1 MKLNKYWRLWLKT
14 SQLSLQNSIAT
25 RGASLMFIIGKTI
38 RFFFYLTLLFIVLR
52 QTKVLAGYNLNQIII
67 FFLIFEI
74 IDIVGQ
80 LFFRGI
86 YFFRNEVITGH
97 FDLTLVKPANVLF
110 QVLTA
115 QTDLLDTPL
124 LIIVFYLFTKLNFQ
138 LTLANL
144 ILFIFLFV
152 SGFILITAIH
162 IIVASI
168 GVITTEVDHVI
179 WIYRDLSLMC
189 RVPIDIYLDSVR
201 NILTF
206 IIPMAIIFTFPA
218 KALMGLLAWPWLIYS
233 LIASCLFLFIS
244 LKFWQFSLTK
254 YSSASS

>member
-1 MKLNKYWRLWLKT
+1 
-14 SQLSLQNSIAT
+14 
-25 RGASLMFIIGKTI
+25 MFITGKII
-38 RFFFYLTLLFIVLR
+38 RFFFYLTLLVIVLN
-52 QTKVLAGYNLNQIII
+52 QTKVLATYNLNQIVV

-97 FDLTLVKPANVLF
+97 FDLTLVKPANALF

-124 LIIVFYLFTKLNFQ
+124 LIIVFYLFTRLNFH
-138 LTLANL
+138 LTLFNL
-144 ILFIFLFV
+144 ILFIFMFI

-168 GVITTEVDHVI
+168 GIITTEVDHVI

-189 RVPIDIYLDSVR
+189 RVPIDIYLNSVQV
-201 NILTF
+201 ILTF

-218 KALMGLLAWPWLIYS
+218 KALMGLLAWPWLIFS
-233 LIASCLFLFIS
+233 FAISCLLLLAA

>member
-1 MKLNKYWRLWLKT
+1 
-14 SQLSLQNSIAT
+14 
-25 RGASLMFIIGKTI
+25 MFITGKII
-38 RFFFYLTLLFIVLR
+38 RFFFYLILLIVVLR
-52 QTKVLAGYNLNQIII
+52 QVKNLAGYDLNQIII
-67 FFLIFEI
+67 FFLVFEV

-97 FDLTLVKPANVLF
+97 FDLTLVKPANALF

-115 QTDLLDTPL
+115 QTDLLDMPI
-124 LIIVFYLFTKLNFQ
+124 LIIVFYLFTKLNLH

-144 ILFIFLFV
+144 LLFLLIFV
-152 SGFILITAIH
+152 CGFLIITAIH

-179 WIYRDLSLMC
+179 WIYRDLSLMS
-189 RVPIDIYLDSVR
+189 RVPVDIYLSSVR
-201 NILTF
+201 MFLTF
-206 IIPMAIIFTFPA
+206 IIPMAIIFNFPV
-218 KALMGLLAWPWLIYS
+218 KALMGILSWQTVLLTLVTSTVW
-233 LIASCLFLFIS
+233 FLAS
-244 LKFWQFSLTK
+244 LKFWRFALTQ